1 MKAIKLFNNYHNGD
15 IFYSR
20 LITQNLKDLFDIE
33 YYHSTPLSQFE
44 DFKNIKEF
52 NISSPRFSEN
62 TSLSFDTWVGQNNTE
77 FLRGTLCSF
86 YTGKKILINI
96 FNQLDLPIPKDE
108 DLLPYII
115 YDNLKHI
122 DSVKNKLSNY
132 DNFLSKIL
140 ISNNNVQ
147 SGQSV
152 NFDFDPIINVLS
164 DMFPNHLFLITNP
177 TSINKN
183 NVINI
188 KEITGNEFDLL
199 YISFISTK
207 CDIIVGR
214 ASGPFCYCHVKE
226 NLMNQNKTFISLTHY
241 EIEGV
246 WFKESE
252 AKQIWTNNYDNDN
265 IVNIINNEINLL
277 SQ

>member
-1 MKAIKLFNNYHNGD
+1 MKTIKLFNNYHNGD

-20 LITQNLKDLFDIE
+20 LITQNLKELFNIE
-33 YYHSTPLSQFE
+33 YYHPTALSQFE
-44 DFKNIKEF
+44 DFKNIKEY
-52 NISSPRFSEN
+52 NNSSLNYLDNPSFI
-62 TSLSFDTWVGQNNTE
+62 FDTWVGQNNAE
-77 FLRGTLCSF
+77 FLRDTLCSF

-96 FNQLDLPIPKDE
+96 FNKLNLPIPKDE
-108 DLLPYII
+108 DLIPYVD
-115 YDNLKHI
+115 YDNLKDI
-122 DSVKNKLSNY
+122 DSVKTKLSNY
-132 DNFLSKIL
+132 DSFVKKIL

-147 SGQSV
+147 SGQSL

-164 DMFPNHLFLITNP
+164 DRYPNYLFLITNP

-183 NVINI
+183 NVIHI

-226 NLMNQNKTFISLTHY
+226 NLMNQNKTFISITHN

-252 AKQIWTNNYDNDN
+252 AKQIWTNNYDNNN
-265 IVNIINNEINLL
+265 IVNIIDNEIIVW

>member
-1 MKAIKLFNNYHNGD
+1 MKSIKLFNNYHNGD

-44 DFKNIKEF
+44 DFKNVKEYG
-52 NISSPRFSEN
+52 NSLLHSSNS
-62 TSLSFDTWVGQNNTE
+62 TSFIFDTWVGQNNAE
-77 FLRGTLCSF
+77 FLKDTLCSF

-96 FNQLDLPIPKDE
+96 FNKLGLSIPKDE
-108 DLLPYII
+108 DLIPYVD
-115 YDNLKHI
+115 YDNLKNI
-122 DSVKNKLSNY
+122 DEVKNKLSNY
-132 DNFLSKIL
+132 DGFLIKIL

-147 SGQSV
+147 SGQSL
-152 NFDFDPIINVLS
+152 NFDFNPIINTLS
-164 DMFPNHLFLITNP
+164 DMYPNYLFLITNP
-177 TSINKN
+177 TSIKKD
-183 NVINI
+183 NVIYI
-188 KEITGNEFDLL
+188 KNITGNDFDLL

-207 CDIIVGR
+207 CDIIIGR

-226 NLMNQNKTFISLTHY
+226 NLLDKNKTFISLTHN

-246 WFKESE
+246 WFKESN
-252 AKQIWTNNYDNDN
+252 AKQIWTNNYDNN
-265 IVNIINNEINLL
+265 HIVNLINNEINVW

>member
-1 MKAIKLFNNYHNGD
+1 MKSIKLFNNYHNGD

-52 NISSPRFSEN
+52 NISTPRFSEN
-62 TSLSFDTWVGQNNTE
+62 TSLSFDTWVGQNNAE

-96 FNQLDLPIPKDE
+96 FNQLGLTIPKDE
-108 DLLPYII
+108 DLLPYVI

-140 ISNNNVQ
+140 ISNNDVQ

-177 TSINKN
+177 TSIVKN
-183 NVINI
+183 NVVQI
-188 KEITGNEFDLL
+188 KDITGSDFDLL

-207 CDIIVGR
+207 CDIIIGR
-214 ASGPFCYCHVKE
+214 ASGPYCYCHVKE
-226 NLMNQNKTFISLTHY
+226 NLMNEKKTFISLTHND
-241 EIEGV
+241 IEGI
-246 WFKESE
+246 WFKESK
-252 AKQIWTNNYDNDN
+252 AKQIWSNNYDNNN
-265 IVNIINNEINLL
+265 ILEIINTEINLW

>member
-1 MKAIKLFNNYHNGD
+1 MKTIKLFNNYHNGD

-52 NISSPRFSEN
+52 NISTPRFYEN
-62 TSLSFDTWVGQNNTE
+62 TSMSFDTWVGQNNAE

-96 FNQLDLPIPKDE
+96 FNQLGLTIPKDE
-108 DLLPYII
+108 DLLPYVI

-140 ISNNNVQ
+140 ISNNDVQ

-177 TSINKN
+177 TSIIKN
-183 NVINI
+183 NVVQI
-188 KEITGNEFDLL
+188 KDITGNDFDLL
-199 YISFISTK
+199 YISYISTK

-214 ASGPFCYCHVKE
+214 ASGPYCYCHVKE
-226 NLMNQNKTFISLTHY
+226 NLMNENKTFISLTHND
-241 EIEGV
+241 IEGI
-246 WFKESE
+246 WFKESK
-252 AKQIWTNNYDNDN
+252 AKQIWSNNYDNN
-265 IVNIINNEINLL
+265 TILEIINTEINLW